1 MNRVLRTII
10 DVLAMIIFCCVILYF
25 FSTFDVG
32 MEYTKTG
39 YINYVCGDKISV
51 IDEDGEEWK
60 YRGDGFEQGQR
71 VTVILHNNGTNHI
84 EDDRIVGV
92 EIL

>member
-10 DVLAMIIFCCVILYF
+10 DILAMIIFCITVIYF
-25 FSTFDVG
+25 FSTFNAG
-32 MEYTKTG
+32 AKYTKTG
-39 YINYVCGDKISV
+39 YINHVCGDKISV
-51 IDEDGEEWK
+51 IDEDGKEWE